1 MSTRVVFKCL
11 EMFRSI
17 AGYSRKMI
25 SKNVM
30 YLNTFKYTEYV
41 HVHNCKHVQTWIFDV
56 YEYVDVWSNIDA
68 HIEACV
74 SASAIVF

>member
-41 HVHNCKHVQTWIFDV
+41 HVHNCKHVQT
-56 YEYVDVWSNIDA
+56 
-68 HIEACV
+68 
-74 SASAIVF
+74 